1 MPEPEKDDNVPPKN
15 VMSPTAKSVDASDN
29 VMVRVDV
36 SPDFSVVAL
45 AVMVT
50 VGASVS

>member
-1 MPEPEKDDNVPPKN
+1 MPEPVKDDNVPPPN
-15 VMSPTAKSVDASDN
+15 VMSPTAKLVDASDN

-45 AVMVT
+45 AEIET
-50 VGASVS
+50 VGA

>member
-29 VMVRVDV
+29 VIVRVDV
-36 SPDFSVVAL
+36 SPDFSVVVL
-45 AVMVT
+45 AEIET
-50 VGASVS
+50 VGA

>member
-1 MPEPEKDDNVPPKN
+1 VPEPVKDDNVPPLN
-15 VMSPTAKSVDASDN
+15 VMSPTAKLVDTSDN

-45 AVMVT
+45 AEIET
-50 VGASVS
+50 VGA